1 MDRRTFLGA
10 GAALAATLALAHP
23 AAATKKA
30 AAAPVRKLPP
40 AQKSGGKPLMDCLSG
55 RRSTH
60 MPGKKELT
68 EQQLANVL
76 WAACGIS
83 SESGKR
89 TVPTAMNRQRIAVYA
104 ALKDG
109 VWLYRPA
116 EHALELALAGDR
128 RDDFDGSACVLL
140 YAAPREDP
148 FAGVHVGSMYQN
160 VGLYCTSSGLANC
173 VKHQRHDALDRE
185 LPLPEG
191 WEVVMVHSISR

>member
-1 MDRRTFLGA
+1 
-10 GAALAATLALAHP
+10 
-23 AAATKKA
+23 
-30 AAAPVRKLPP
+30 
-40 AQKSGGKPLMDCLSG
+40 MDCLSG

-160 VGLYCTSSGLANC
+160 VGLYCASSGLANC
-173 VKHQRHDALDRE
+173 VKHQRHDALDHE

-191 WEVVMVHSISR
+191 WEVVMVHSLSR

>member
-10 GAALAATLALAHP
+10 GAALAATLAIAHP
-23 AAATKKA
+23 TAAKEA

-55 RRSTH
+55 RCSTH

-109 VWLYRPA
+109 VWLYRPV

-148 FAGVHVGSMYQN
+148 FAGVYVGSMYQN
-160 VGLYCTSSGLANC
+160 VGLYCASSGLPIA
-173 VKHQRHDALDRE
+173 
-185 LPLPEG
+185 
-191 WEVVMVHSISR
+191 

>member
-1 MDRRTFLGA
+1 MKDTVLPEQSLYTEASMDRRTFLGA
-10 GAALAATLALAHP
+10 GAALAATLDLAHP

-109 VWLYRPA
+109 VWRGKSAQKGAFRLSRLHGRGSLRR
-116 EHALELALAGDR
+116 HASKRGR
-128 RDDFDGSACVLL
+128 SRSRGN
-140 YAAPREDP
+140 R
-148 FAGVHVGSMYQN
+148 
-160 VGLYCTSSGLANC
+160 VGL
-173 VKHQRHDALDRE
+173 QI
-185 LPLPEG
+185 P
-191 WEVVMVHSISR
+191 

>member
-10 GAALAATLALAHP
+10 GAALAATLAHP

-30 AAAPVRKLPP
+30 AAAPVRTLPP

-60 MPGKKELT
+60 MPGKKEIT

-89 TVPTAMNRQRIAVYA
+89 TVPTAMNRQRSC
-104 ALKDG
+104 LC
-109 VWLYRPA
+109 
-116 EHALELALAGDR
+116 
-128 RDDFDGSACVLL
+128 S
-140 YAAPREDP
+140 
-148 FAGVHVGSMYQN
+148 
-160 VGLYCTSSGLANC
+160 
-173 VKHQRHDALDRE
+173 
-185 LPLPEG
+185 PEG
-191 WEVVMVHSISR
+191 RRVALQACRARP